1 MHDNDGGHRLL
12 FAHPRMVESLIRE
25 FVPEEWVEQLDFRT
39 LERVNA
45 SYVSGGRR
53 RWRRREGDMA
63 WRVQNREGAP
73 VYLYLLIEFQSTVD
87 RFMAVRM
94 MDYQALLYQDMIAR
108 GELTPDGGLP
118 LVILLVV
125 YNGNRD
131 WSGPTRLSDLI
142 RPGFPGAEAHRPELR
157 YRVIAE
163 NAFAPEELELRG
175 GLVPLLF
182 WLGMQVPGTLREM
195 PPRLREILAEEDD
208 PSLTRAFLLWLGHL
222 LGQSNRGIRKR
233 LSLEDYAAMWEQKIQ
248 KWKEE
253 LSREALQAGLLAGE
267 EKGQARGRKQGL
279 KEGLERGL
287 EQGQKQGQ
295 ENLLLRQLE
304 RKFGPLDSK
313 TRTRVRR
320 ADADRLLEWGERILT
335 ADRLEQVFAE

>member
-1 MHDNDGGHRLL
+1 MHENDGGHRLL

-25 FVPEEWVEQLDFRT
+25 FVPEEWVEQLDFTT

-45 SYVSGGRR
+45 SYVSGGARR
-53 RWRRREGDMA
+53 RWRRCEGDMA
-63 WRVQNREGAP
+63 WRVRHREGALH
-73 VYLYLLIEFQSTVD
+73 LYLLIEFQSTVD
-87 RFMAVRM
+87 RFMAVRW

-108 GELTPDGGLP
+108 GELTPEGGLP

-131 WSGPTRLSDLI
+131 WPGPHQLADLI
-142 RPGFPGAEAHRPELR
+142 RPGFPGAELHRPELR

-163 NAFAPEELELRG
+163 NAFPPEELERRG

-182 WLGMQVPGTLREM
+182 WLGMQDPETLGEM

-222 LGQSNRGIRKR
+222 LGQSNRGIREHR
-233 LSLEDYAAMWEQKIQ
+233 SLEDYAAMWEQKIQ

-267 EKGQARGRKQGL
+267 EKGKAKGRRQGL
-279 KEGLERGL
+279 KEGL

-295 ENLLLRQLE
+295 ESLLLRQLE
-304 RKFGPLDSK
+304 RKFGPLDPK

-320 ADADRLLEWGERILT
+320 ADADRLLVWGERILT
-335 ADRLEQVFAE
+335 AERLEQVFAD